1 MPTDASQTT
10 DPAHDLLRAA
20 RKPALDVFFAPKSV
34 AVIGATETVGS
45 VGRTL
50 VSNLL
55 ASPFGGTVYPVNP
68 KRPAVLGV
76 RAYPNIAAIPEPV
89 ELAVVC
95 TPAPSVPGIIR
106 ECREAGVRGAIIIS
120 AGFKEAGEPGIEL
133 ERQVLAEA
141 RQSGMRIVGP
151 NCLGVM
157 SPLTGM
163 NATFAQAMAKPGK
176 VAFLSQSGALL
187 TAVLDH
193 ALKEGIGF
201 SAFASLGSMLDVGW
215 GDLLDYL
222 GDDPNTQS
230 IVIYME
236 TVGDARSFLSAA
248 REVSLS
254 KPILVIKAGRT
265 AVGAKAAASHT
276 GSLTGSDDV
285 LDVAFDRVGVLR
297 VDSIAD
303 VYALT
308 EALAKQPRPKGKR
321 LTIVT
326 NAGGPGV
333 LATDALIGGGGE
345 LAPISDETMTALNGF
360 LPTHWSHNNPVDV
373 LGDAGAER
381 YAKTLAIAADDSTSD
396 GLLVV
401 LTPQAMT
408 APTET
413 AKLLSQYATSLG
425 KPVLA
430 SWMGGVTVAAGEQI
444 LSEAGI
450 PTFAYPDEAA
460 RVFNYLW
467 RYADNLQSL
476 YETPAGTKGESPAGA
491 NAAAEKLFDAVLSEN
506 RTLLTEY
513 ESKQLLNAYGIPTVE
528 TRVAATPDDAVR
540 EAESF
545 GYPVVL
551 KINSRTITH
560 KTDVNGVQLN
570 LKDAD
575 AVREA
580 FAAIGAGV
588 ANAGHAA
595 TEFEGVTVQPMVKL
609 SGYELI
615 LGASPDPQ
623 FGPVLLFGTGGQLV
637 EVFGDRSLALPPL
650 TTTLARRMMERTK
663 IYTALLGVRGRP
675 PVDMAALET
684 LLVRFAALIA
694 ENPRIKEM
702 DLNPLLVD
710 HETMIALDARVVLYD
725 KDETIARPAIR
736 PYPAQ
741 YAASVSLKDGTTIP
755 VRPIRADDE
764 PRLVAFHQT
773 LSDHTVALRYFE
785 PLALDTRTAH
795 ERLARIAGT
804 DYDREI
810 TLIALDAAERIV
822 AVARLSKSHGVTVS
836 TDSEARFTLLVSDEY
851 QYRGLGT
858 ALLKQLIAVARAEGL
873 ARVVADVL
881 AENDAMRRVCEKLEF
896 AVGEAHGT
904 PPVVSV
910 TLSLSL

>member
-1 MPTDASQTT
+1 
-10 DPAHDLLRAA
+10 
-20 RKPALDVFFAPKSV
+20 
-34 AVIGATETVGS
+34 
-45 VGRTL
+45 
-50 VSNLL
+50 
-55 ASPFGGTVYPVNP
+55 
-68 KRPAVLGV
+68 
-76 RAYPNIAAIPEPV
+76 
-89 ELAVVC
+89 
-95 TPAPSVPGIIR
+95 
-106 ECREAGVRGAIIIS
+106 
-120 AGFKEAGEPGIEL
+120 
-133 ERQVLAEA
+133 
-141 RQSGMRIVGP
+141 
-151 NCLGVM
+151 
-157 SPLTGM
+157 
-163 NATFAQAMAKPGK
+163 
-176 VAFLSQSGALL
+176 
-187 TAVLDH
+187 
-193 ALKEGIGF
+193 
-201 SAFASLGSMLDVGW
+201 LGSMLDVGW

-222 GDDPNTQS
+222 GDDPNTTS

-236 TVGDARSFLSAA
+236 TVGDARGFLSAA
-248 REVSLS
+248 REVALT

-265 AVGAKAAASHT
+265 DVGAKAAASHT

-333 LATDALIGGGGE
+333 LATDALISGGGE
-345 LAPISDETMTALNGF
+345 LAPISDETMSALNGF

-381 YAKTLAIAADDSTSD
+381 YAKTLATAADDETSD

-491 NAAAEKLFDAVLSEN
+491 NTAAEKLFDAVLAEN

-513 ESKQLLNAYGIPTVE
+513 ESKQLLTAYGIPTVE

-545 GYPVVL
+545 GFPVVL

-575 AVREA
+575 AVHDA

-588 ANAGHAA
+588 AHAGHAA
-595 TEFEGVTVQPMVKL
+595 SEFEGVTVQPMVKL

-684 LLVRFAALIA
+684 ILVRFAALIT

-710 HETMIALDARVVLYD
+710 HEKMIALDARVVLYD
-725 KDETIARPAIR
+725 KSETVARPAIR

-741 YAASVSLKDGTTIP
+741 YAASLSLKDGMTIP

-810 TLIALDAAERIV
+810 TLIALDTAERIV
-822 AVARLSKSHGVTVS
+822 AVARLSKAHGVTVS

-858 ALLKQLIAVARAEGL
+858 ALLKQLIQVAGAEGL
-873 ARVVADVL
+873 ARVVADIL
-881 AENDAMRRVCEKLEF
+881 AENGAMRRVCEKLGF
-896 AVGEAHGT
+896 VVGEQHGV
-904 PPVVSV
+904 PPVVTA
-910 TLSLSL
+910 TLAL

>member
-1 MPTDASQTT
+1 MTTPTQTT

-20 RKPALDVFFAPKSV
+20 TKPALNVFFAPKSV

-76 RAYPNIAAIPEPV
+76 RAYKSVADVPEPV
-89 ELAVVC
+89 DLAVVC

-120 AGFKEAGEPGIEL
+120 AGFKEAGAPGIEL

-141 RQSGMRIVGP
+141 RQGGMRIVGP

-157 SPLTGM
+157 SPLTGL
-163 NATFAQAMAKPGK
+163 NATFAQAMAKPGN

-222 GDDPNTQS
+222 GDDPNTSS

-236 TVGDARSFLSAA
+236 TVGDARGFLSAA
-248 REVSLS
+248 REVALT

-265 AVGAKAAASHT
+265 DVGAKAAASHT

-285 LDVAFDRVGVLR
+285 LDAAFDRVGVLR

-308 EALAKQPRPKGKR
+308 EALAKQPRPRGKR

-333 LATDALIGGGGE
+333 LATDALISGGGE
-345 LAPISDETMTALNGF
+345 LAAISPETMTALDGF
-360 LPTHWSHNNPVDV
+360 LPAHWSHNNPVDV

-381 YAKTLAIAADDSTSD
+381 YAQTLATCADDSESD

-408 APTET
+408 DPTAT
-413 AKLLSQYATSLG
+413 AKGLAQYANSLG

-430 SWMGGVTVAAGEQI
+430 SWMGGATVGVGEQV
-444 LSEAGI
+444 LSGAGI

-467 RYADNLQSL
+467 RYADNLNRL
-476 YETPAGTKGESPAGA
+476 YETPAGTKSDTPA
-491 NAAAEKLFDAVLSEN
+491 NAQTQAASLFDTIEADN

-513 ESKQLLNAYGIPTVE
+513 ESKQLLTAYEIPTVE
-528 TRVAATPDDAVR
+528 TRLAGTVEEAVSV
-540 EAESF
+540 AESF
-545 GYPVVL
+545 GYPVVV

-560 KTDVNGVQLN
+560 KTDVQGVQLN
-570 LKDAD
+570 LKNAD
-575 AVREA
+575 AVRGA
-580 FAAIGAGV
+580 FAAIVAGV
-588 ANAGHAA
+588 AKAGHAPS
-595 TEFEGVTVQPMVKL
+595 EVEGVTVQPMVNL

-637 EVFGDRSLALPPL
+637 EVFGDKSLALPPL
-650 TTTLARRMMERTK
+650 TTTLARRLMERTK

-675 PVDMAALET
+675 PVDMPALET
-684 LLVRFAALIA
+684 MLVRFAALVQ
-694 ENPRIKEM
+694 ENPRIKEI

-710 HETMIALDARVVLYD
+710 HDKMIALDARVVLYAPG
-725 KDETIARPAIR
+725 ETITQAAIR
-736 PYPAQ
+736 PYPSQ
-741 YAASVSLKDGTTIP
+741 YAGTVTVKGGDALS
-755 VRPIRADDE
+755 VRPIRPDDE
-764 PRLVAFHQT
+764 PRLVAFHQS
-773 LSDHTVALRYFE
+773 LSENTVALRYFE
-785 PLALDTRTAH
+785 PLALDARTAH

-810 TLIALDAAERIV
+810 ALVALAGERIV
-822 AVARLSKSHGVTVS
+822 AVARLSKTRGVTV
-836 TDSEARFTLLVSDEY
+836 EVRNAARFTLLVSDEY

-858 ALLKQLIAVARAEGL
+858 ALLRRLLDVARSEN
-873 ARVVADVL
+873 VSEVFADVL
-881 AENDAMRRVCEKLEF
+881 AENAAMRRVCEKIGFTL
-896 AVGEAHGT
+896 GEPHGT
-904 PPVVSV
+904 PSVV
-910 TLSLSL
+910 TATFALS